1 MLGSNYP
8 LLNAFWTILYV
19 FVFVLW
25 IFILIEVIWDI
36 FRSHDL
42 GGWGK
47 AGWLL
52 FIIVLPLLGVLVYL
66 IARGGSMH
74 EREVRVA
81 RAQNQALQS
90 YVREVTGTTSVAD
103 ELAKLSDLK
112 AKGVISDAEFDQVK
126 TKLLA

>member
-1 MLGSNYP
+1 MLGSSYP

-19 FVFVLW
+19 FVFILW
-25 IFILIEVIWDI
+25 IFLLIEVIWDI

-52 FIIVLPLLGVLVYL
+52 FIIILPFLGVLVYL

-74 EREVRVA
+74 ERDVRVA
-81 RAQNQALQS
+81 QAQDRELRS
-90 YVREVTGTTSVAD
+90 YIQGAAGSASTAD
-103 ELAKLSDLK
+103 ELTKLSDLK
-112 AKGVISDAEFDQVK
+112 AKGVISDAEFDQAK
-126 TKLLA
+126 AKLLA

>member
-1 MLGSNYP
+1 MLGSSYP

-19 FVFVLW
+19 FLFVLW
-25 IFILIEVIWDI
+25 IFVLFEVIWDI

-74 EREVRVA
+74 EREGRLA
-81 RAQNQALQS
+81 RAQDRALQS
-90 YVREVTGTTSVAD
+90 YLREVAGSTSVAD

-112 AKGVISDAEFDQVK
+112 AKGVISDVEFDQVK
-126 TKLLA
+126 AKLLA